1 MEINEAFD
9 KKTEIWGKEDKSRLV
24 GLFTLDFC
32 MAFFQPKKKKN
43 RLTYWDTSTRILINT
58 HMLHL
63 GITKGIRKLL

>member
-32 MAFFQPKKKKN
+32 MAFFQTKKKKKQAY
-43 RLTYWDTSTRILINT
+43 LLG
-58 HMLHL
+58 HL
-63 GITKGIRKLL
+63 NSNFD